1 MSKVLVIGYVW
12 PEPSSSAA
20 GTRMMQLLNFF
31 REDGHEVLF
40 CTTARETENMAD
52 LASLDIPA
60 KRVKLNDP
68 EFDDLLK
75 DYQPDIVLFDRFMME
90 EQFGWRVDN
99 ICPQA
104 LKILDTE
111 DLHFLRNARQMAF
124 KMDKNIRD
132 LYFEADLSKREI
144 AAIYRCDLSLI
155 ISEVEMEL
163 LVSEFRLPAEI
174 LMYLPYLLD
183 RISDMHL
190 ANLPSY
196 EERRDFISI
205 GNFLHEPN
213 WNAVLYLKEK
223 IWPKIRQKLPDAKMQ
238 IYGAYPSEKVY
249 NLHDQK
255 SGFIVNGRAED
266 SAQVMQNARI
276 CLAPIRFG
284 AGLKGKLIEAMQN
297 GTPSVTTSTGAEGI
311 NGTFPWNG
319 FITDSEEEFIER
331 AVELYSDHELWKE
344 KQSAGLEIINSRFD
358 RKEFQKNFRKRIQDL
373 KNDLV
378 KHRHLNFT
386 GEMLKHHLH
395 RSTYFMSRFIE
406 EKNRN
411 KN

>member
-1 MSKVLVIGYVW
+1 MLKVLVIGYVW
-12 PEPSSSAA
+12 PEPASSAA

-31 REDGHEVLF
+31 RTEGHEVLF
-40 CTTARETENMAD
+40 CTTARRTENMAD
-52 LASLDIPA
+52 LASLDIHI

-68 EFDDLLK
+68 EFDGLLEEF
-75 DYQPDIVLFDRFMME
+75 QPDIVLFDRFMME
-90 EQFGWRVDN
+90 EQFGWRVDKV
-99 ICPQA
+99 CPRA

-111 DLHFLRNARQMAF
+111 DLHFLRQARELAF
-124 KMDKNIRD
+124 KKNKKARD
-132 LYFEADLSKREI
+132 IYFGTDLTKREI

-155 ISEVEMEL
+155 ISEAEMEL
-163 LVSEFRLPAEI
+163 LISEFHLPGEI
-174 LMYLPYLLD
+174 LIYVPYLLES
-183 RISDMHL
+183 ISNMDL
-190 ANLPSY
+190 AGLPSY

-223 IWPKIRQKLPDAKMQ
+223 LWPKIRQKLADAKMQ
-238 IYGAYPSEKVY
+238 IYGAYPSEKAY
-249 NLHDQK
+249 NLHDEK
-255 SGFIVNGRAED
+255 SGFIVNGWAED
-266 SAQVMQNARI
+266 SAKVMQNARL

-297 GTPSVTTSTGAEGI
+297 GTPSITTSTGAEGI

-331 AVELYSDHELWKE
+331 AVELYSDHELWRM
-344 KQSAGLEIINSRFD
+344 KQLAGLEIINSRFD
-358 RKEFQKNFRKRIQDL
+358 RKEFQQNFRKRIEHL
-373 KNDLV
+373 MNGLV
-378 KHRHLNFT
+378 KHRYLNFT